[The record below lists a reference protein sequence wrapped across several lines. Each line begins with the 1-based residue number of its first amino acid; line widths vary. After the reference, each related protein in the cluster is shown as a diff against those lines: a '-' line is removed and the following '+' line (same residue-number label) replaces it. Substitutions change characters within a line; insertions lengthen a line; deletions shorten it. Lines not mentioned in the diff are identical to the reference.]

1 MTEIELIWNNDFI
14 SLEIIKNYHNMT
26 PGQSK
31 LARQD
36 QYLKLA
42 TCCRVQFKE
51 CCGYDNAVVVVDF
64 NWSCSVQ
71 RVDRDSKW
79 LPKEATPDLRGAPHL
94 MGWSRMTLVW
104 ASLVIV
110 PVRFF

>member
-1 MTEIELIWNNDFI
+1 MAIN
-14 SLEIIKNYHNMT
+14 
-26 PGQSK
+26 
-31 LARQD
+31 A
-36 QYLKLA
+36 A
-42 TCCRVQFKE
+42 T
-51 CCGYDNAVVVVDF
+51 DTSINTAINTAIDTAIDIAVVVVDF